1 MESSSRRSEQA
12 WELRGFPLRPAVL
25 SLLFHALLLLGL
37 LPRFSATENR
47 IPPASVLQGRLL
59 PAPPAVGVP
68 DPALQRAPT
77 GAAPTAVFPPLP
89 NPSPARGEGLR
100 LPSPLVGEG
109 AGERAAAGP
118 ANAVPDVR
126 GGPADAVPGVR
137 GGPANAVPPAP
148 TFNLPTLPE
157 QAQATLARGAGG
169 EVVPRHMVGPAT
181 AALAQEI
188 DERGAHAA
196 GLRQF
201 RLALAVE
208 ARRFRRYPDAA
219 ERAGLTG
226 TAEVRVTVDTGVSS
240 RRVDLHR
247 SSGHALLDTAAL
259 EMLRQA
265 AVRTGLPETLQG
277 RNFVVVLPVVFEV
290 EK

>member
-1 MESSSRRSEQA
+1 MEPKTYQSIVTMESSSRRQEQA

-37 LPRFSATENR
+37 MPRFSATENR
-47 IPPASVLQGRLL
+47 VPPASVLQGRLL
-59 PAPPAVGVP
+59 PAPTSAAAVTP
-68 DPALQRAPT
+68 
-77 GAAPTAVFPPLP
+77 PPL
-89 NPSPARGEGLR
+89 ARRIADVVSSSTSVAVPIGT
-100 LPSPLVGEG
+100 
-109 AGERAAAGP
+109 AGP
-118 ANAVPDVR
+118 ANT
-126 GGPADAVPGVR
+126 
-137 GGPANAVPPAP
+137 VPPAP

-157 QAQATLARGAGG
+157 QAQVTIASGAGG
-169 EVVPRHMVGPAT
+169 EVVPRHAAGPAT
-181 AALAQEI
+181 AALVQEL

-240 RRVDLHR
+240 RRVDLNR

-265 AVRTGLPETLQG
+265 AVRTVLPETLQG
-277 RNFVVVLPVVFEV
+277 RNFVVLLPVVFET

>member
-1 MESSSRRSEQA
+1 MESSSRRPEQA

-37 LPRFSATENR
+37 LPQFSAMEQSV
-47 IPPASVLQGRLL
+47 PPASVLQGRLL
-59 PAPPAVGVP
+59 PAPSTVDAP
-68 DPALQRAPT
+68 DPVLQRAPT
-77 GAAPTAVFPPLP
+77 AAFPPLP

-100 LPSPLVGEG
+100 LPSPLAGEG
-109 AGERAAAGP
+109 PGERGAVFP
-118 ANAVPDVR
+118 ANAVPDL
-126 GGPADAVPGVR
+126 R

-148 TFNLPTLPE
+148 TFDMPVLPE
-157 QAQATLARGAGG
+157 QAQAPIASGAGG
-169 EVVPRHMVGPAT
+169 EVVPRHMAGPAT

-188 DERGAHAA
+188 NERGAHAA

-219 ERAGLTG
+219 ERAGLAG
-226 TAEVRVTVDTGVSS
+226 TAEVRVTVETGVPA
-240 RRVDLHR
+240 RRVDLNR
-247 SSGHALLDTAAL
+247 SSGHAVLDAAAL

-265 AVRTGLPETLQG
+265 VTRAALPESLQG
-277 RNFVVVLPVVFEV
+277 RNFVVLLPVVFET

>member
-1 MESSSRRSEQA
+1 METETYQSIVTMESSSRRSEQA

-37 LPRFSATENR
+37 TPQFSVTENR
-47 IPPASVLQGRLL
+47 VPPASVLQGRLL
-59 PAPPAVGVP
+59 PAPAAVDVP
-68 DPALQRAPT
+68 DPALQRA
-77 GAAPTAVFPPLP
+77 ALPPLP

-100 LPSPLVGEG
+100 LPSPLAGEG
-109 AGERAAAGP
+109 PGERGAAAGP
-118 ANAVPDVR
+118 ASAVPDLR
-126 GGPADAVPGVR
+126 GGPAS
-137 GGPANAVPPAP
+137 AVPPAP
-148 TFNLPTLPE
+148 TFDLPTLPE
-157 QAQATLARGAGG
+157 QAQATIASGAGG
-169 EVVPRHMVGPAT
+169 EVVPRHTAGPAT
-181 AALAQEI
+181 AALARET

-226 TAEVRVTVDTGVSS
+226 TAEVRVTVESGAPT
-240 RRVDLHR
+240 RRVDLDR
-247 SSGHALLDTAAL
+247 SSGHAVLDAAAL

-265 AVRTGLPETLQG
+265 AVRTVLPETLQG
-277 RNFVVVLPVVFEV
+277 RNFTVVLPVVFET